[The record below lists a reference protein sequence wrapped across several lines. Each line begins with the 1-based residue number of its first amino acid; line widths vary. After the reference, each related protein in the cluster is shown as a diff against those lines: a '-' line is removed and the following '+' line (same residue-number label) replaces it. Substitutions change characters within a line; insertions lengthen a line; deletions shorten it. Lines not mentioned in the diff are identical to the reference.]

1 MVRGIQSLDRG
12 PEPFTVNR
20 EPDTLQGEQS
30 DPRPWPVARAS
41 WPIDGPLGISDIIHR
56 WYLYRAFYNAQ
67 WPVIRGPWPYG
78 RITFIRGP
86 MPNRGYPNTMYG
98 VLGVTCHSL

>member
-41 WPIDGPLGISDIIHR
+41 RPIDGPSRALDNPHR
-56 WYLYRAFYNAQ
+56 CYVNRAFYNAQ
-67 WPVIRGPWPYG
+67 WPVARGPW
-78 RITFIRGP
+78 
-86 MPNRGYPNTMYG
+86 
-98 VLGVTCHSL
+98 S